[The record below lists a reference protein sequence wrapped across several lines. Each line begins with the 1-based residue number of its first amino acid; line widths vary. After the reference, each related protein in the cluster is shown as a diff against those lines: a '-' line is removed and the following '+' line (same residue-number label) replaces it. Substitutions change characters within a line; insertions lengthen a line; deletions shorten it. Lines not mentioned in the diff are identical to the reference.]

1 MATVVSTSR
10 QPRGRPPRRSNG
22 KRPGRPLKSHDGAAN
37 TRDKILQA
45 ATKVFA
51 EHGLGGGRIHLIA
64 RAARS
69 NERMIY
75 YYFGSKERLFIEVL
89 EQVYRDMWEAESA
102 LALDHADPVAA
113 LAQIVNFTMDHYLS
127 HPEMLTIL
135 NNENLH
141 EGKYVSR
148 SKELKRLSS
157 PALDLMSRIYRAGV
171 DKGVFR
177 KGVKPLELY
186 LSILALNYFY
196 ISNRHTLSA
205 FLGVDLVGENLKSWR
220 LWVVDVIT
228 RAVRR

>member
-1 MATVVSTSR
+1 MPIAEPATARR
-10 QPRGRPPRRSNG
+10 QRQSKAKRNGKRLGRPPKSRS
-22 KRPGRPLKSHDGAAN
+22 AAID

-51 EHGLGGGRIHLIA
+51 ERGLGGGRINLIS

-69 NERMIY
+69 NDRMIY

-89 EQVYRDMWEAESA
+89 EKVYRDMWEAESA
-102 LALDHADPVAA
+102 LALDLSDPVAA
-113 LAQIVNFTMDHYLS
+113 LAQVVNFTMDHYLA

-148 SKELKRLSS
+148 SKELKKLSS
-157 PALDLMSRIYRAGV
+157 PALDLMARIYRAGV

-177 KGVKPLELY
+177 NGVKPFELY

-196 ISNRHTLSA
+196 VSNRHTLSA
-205 FLGVDLVGENLKSWR
+205 FLGIDLLGDSLESWR
-220 LWVVDVIT
+220 RWVVDVIT
-228 RAVRR
+228 RAVQK